1 MNLYKVVNL
10 ELNEIVYCM
19 RDNKDAFEKSLISEI
34 LTFLIMAEMFIYM
47 SKLIYFI
54 VNWQIITMWIN
65 R

>member
-10 ELNEIVYCM
+10 ALNEIVYCM